1 MSELKEGHIYHAIYY
16 GLNAMGPHNSLVNEE
31 ERWLITAYVQ
41 ELQKETTKDKLA
53 VMYTVAKNTKTIS
66 FALMVLD
73 YCFDIWF
80 YHRRT
85 SCMAKFN
92 D

>member
-41 ELQKETTKDKLA
+41 ELQKG
-53 VMYTVAKNTKTIS
+53 N
-66 FALMVLD
+66 
-73 YCFDIWF
+73 
-80 YHRRT
+80 
-85 SCMAKFN
+85 N
-92 D
+92 